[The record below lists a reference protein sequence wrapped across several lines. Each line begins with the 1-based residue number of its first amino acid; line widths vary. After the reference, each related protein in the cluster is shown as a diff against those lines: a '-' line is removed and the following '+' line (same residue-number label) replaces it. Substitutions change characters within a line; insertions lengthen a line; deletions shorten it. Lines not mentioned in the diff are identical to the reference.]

1 MVQQAQTDYRTLELS
16 PQDQA
21 ILAFAEKM
29 TRESWTIQDTDVE
42 NLRSVGLSDRE
53 ILDVVLI
60 AAYYNF
66 IDRVADALG
75 VAVDEHLRS

>member
-1 MVQQAQTDYRTLELS
+1 MVQQAQTDYRALQLN

-21 ILAFAEKM
+21 ILAFTEKI
-29 TRESWTIQDTDVE
+29 TRESWTIQDADVE
-42 NLRSVGLSDRE
+42 HLRSVGLSDQE

-60 AAYYNF
+60 ASYYNF

-75 VAVDEHLRS
+75 VEVDKQFRS